1 MSENVYTPY
10 NELVFNQ
17 TNPIVWRTN
26 VDQKVFGAKKADTL
40 TIRVTFV
47 NYKARVLQIE
57 QQFNR
62 FTLCFVYYTNVLC
75 F

>member
-47 NYKARVLQIE
+47 NYKARGLQIE
-57 QQFNR
+57 QQFNS
-62 FTLCFVYYTNVLC
+62 FTLFFVYYTNVLC